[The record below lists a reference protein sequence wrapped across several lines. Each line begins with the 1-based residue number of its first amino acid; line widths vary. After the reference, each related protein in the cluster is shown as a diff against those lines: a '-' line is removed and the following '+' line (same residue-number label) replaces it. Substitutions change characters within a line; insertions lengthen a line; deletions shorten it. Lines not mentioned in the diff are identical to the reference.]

1 MILLDFTEIFIIL
14 TYISV
19 LIEIIVFPVPSV
31 ASSYQL
37 LIEKKLLPDDLFYTR
52 IQNLKSLQK
61 IILLALPTLLSVIAY
76 CAPLILIITSNFSNF
91 LVDKTEKTGLI
102 IIAFLLIIMGRII
115 SMYSVINL
123 RRNNR
128 QIGMS
133 FELKTGNI
141 FSISRNPILLGM
153 YISYIG
159 MIILFPNLFMLLAFT
174 YFIIHMHF
182 RILVEES
189 FLEFK
194 FGDKY
199 VNYKKQIK
207 RYL

>member
-52 IQNLKSLQK
+52 IQNLKSIQK
-61 IILLALPTLLSVIAY
+61 IILLVLPTLLSVIAY
-76 CAPLILIITSNFSNF
+76 LAPLILIITSNFSNF

-159 MIILFPNLFMLLAFT
+159 MIILFPNLFMLLAFA